1 MIISKTPLRISFLGG
16 GTDLPIFIKNHNF
29 GCVISTT
36 INKFIYVSIKEHG
49 DLFYE
54 NYRLNYSDTEV
65 VNKIDEIKNN
75 IIRETLKFFKIKKK
89 LYISTIA
96 DIPSNSGLGS
106 SSAFCVGLI
115 NILYN
120 FVGEKTNKLKLANEA
135 FAIEKDIVGKNIGYQ
150 DHFSAAYG
158 GLNFIKFY
166 EKKFTFQR
174 INNNKIIKPIFN
186 HLISFNLNMYRNAN
200 DILKDQ
206 VNNYNK
212 NKINLEKIKE
222 ITLLGFK
229 DLKNDKI
236 NEFFKKI
243 DKSWSEKRKLSNKI
257 SNKIFDN
264 AYKTCLKYGAFGG
277 KISGAGGGGFMN
289 IFANKNKQNKI
300 IEKMKILNFE
310 HIPINYYKDGTK
322 ITKF

>member
-16 GTDLPIFIKNHNF
+16 GTDLPIFIKDHNF

-115 NILYN
+115 NVLYN
-120 FVGEKTNKLKLANEA
+120 FVGEKTNKLKLASEA

-150 DHFSAAYG
+150 DHFSAVYG

-200 DILKDQ
+200 DVLKDQ

-212 NKINLEKIKE
+212 NKKNLEKIKE

-243 DKSWSEKRKLSNKI
+243 DKSWGEKRKLSNKI

-264 AYKTCLKYGAFGG
+264 AYKVCLKYGAFGG

-310 HIPINYYKDGTK
+310 YIPINYYKDGTK

>member
-1 MIISKTPLRISFLGG
+1 
-16 GTDLPIFIKNHNF
+16 
-29 GCVISTT
+29 
-36 INKFIYVSIKEHG
+36 
-49 DLFYE
+49 
-54 NYRLNYSDTEV
+54 
-65 VNKIDEIKNN
+65 
-75 IIRETLKFFKIKKK
+75 
-89 LYISTIA
+89 
-96 DIPSNSGLGS
+96 
-106 SSAFCVGLI
+106 
-115 NILYN
+115 
-120 FVGEKTNKLKLANEA
+120 
-135 FAIEKDIVGKNIGYQ
+135 
-150 DHFSAAYG
+150 
-158 GLNFIKFY
+158 
-166 EKKFTFQR
+166 
-174 INNNKIIKPIFN
+174 
-186 HLISFNLNMYRNAN
+186 MYRNAN

-212 NKINLEKIKE
+212 NKKNLETIKE

-264 AYKTCLKYGAFGG
+264 AYKACLKYGAFGG

-300 IEKMKILNFE
+300 IKKMKILNFE
-310 HIPINYYKDGTK
+310 YIPINYCKDGTK

>member
-16 GTDLPIFIKNHNF
+16 GTDLPIFIKDHNF

-115 NILYN
+115 NVLYN
-120 FVGEKTNKLKLANEA
+120 FVGEKTNKLKLASEA

-150 DHFSAAYG
+150 DHFSAVYG

-212 NKINLEKIKE
+212 NKKNLEKIKE

-264 AYKTCLKYGAFGG
+264 AYKVCLKYGAFGG

-310 HIPINYYKDGTK
+310 YIPINYYKDGTK